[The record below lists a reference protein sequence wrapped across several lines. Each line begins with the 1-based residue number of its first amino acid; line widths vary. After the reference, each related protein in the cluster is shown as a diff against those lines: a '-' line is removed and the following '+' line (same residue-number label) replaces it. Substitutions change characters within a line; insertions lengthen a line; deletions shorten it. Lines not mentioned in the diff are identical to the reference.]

1 MRTWP
6 DPFENSARVIVGA
19 VSYFSRHRFVTSS
32 VGLLAALVIAGGYVL
47 IGALQINP
55 TRSTI
60 TVKVNLPNSGGL
72 LPNQDVTL
80 RGVPVGRVRSVRPSG
95 DGVQAVVS
103 IDTDAHIPENTTVR
117 VAGMSAAGEQ
127 YLDFRPPGSNGKG
140 PFLTNGSSIGKQQ
153 TGIPIPLTQLL
164 TDANG
169 MLAQLDPP
177 KLAAMLDELRTG
189 PEGPKKLGDI
199 LDGGALLI
207 STLDSV
213 LPQTVSVLRNTRT
226 VMTTLADVAPGAR
239 RTGADLR
246 DLLHGVN
253 KLDGGFRTLID
264 RGSGQLRA
272 LDNLIADNS
281 ETMVQLLGNLTTV
294 SELSYVRV
302 PALKA
307 LFPTDRGSALEAF
320 GSIYHDDAMWT
331 TVNAYPR
338 YSCDYNLPRK
348 SAFVPDYPEPY
359 LYTYCANPD
368 PAVLIRGAR
377 NAPRPAGDD
386 TAGPPPNADPLR
398 ASDPTPPGPWTI
410 PTPFGGPTL
419 PQPVPEK

>member
-1 MRTWP
+1 MSTRR
-6 DPFENSARVIVGA
+6 DPFEHGA
-19 VSYFSRHRFVTSS
+19 HLVVRAVAYMSRHRFVTSC
-32 VGLLAALVIAGGYVL
+32 VGLAAALAIAGAYVL
-47 IGALQINP
+47 VGALQINP

-60 TVKVNLPNSGGL
+60 TVRVNLPNSGGL

-80 RGVPVGRVRSVRPSG
+80 RGVTVGRVRSVRASG

-103 IDTDAHIPENTTVR
+103 IDTDAHIPQSTTVR
-117 VAGMSAAGEQ
+117 VAGMSPAGEQ
-127 YLDFRPPGSNGKG
+127 YLDFRPSGSSGKG
-140 PFLTNGSSIGKQQ
+140 PFLTDGGTIGKQQ
-153 TGIPIPLTQLL
+153 TSVPIPLTQLL

-169 MLAQLDPP
+169 LLAQLDPP
-177 KLAAMLDELRTG
+177 KLAAILDELRVG

-199 LDGGALLI
+199 FDGGALLI

-213 LPQTVSVLRNTRT
+213 LPQTISVLRNTRT
-226 VMTTLADVAPGAR
+226 VATMLADVAPGVR

-246 DLLHGVN
+246 AVLHGAN
-253 KLDGGFRTLID
+253 KLDGGFRNLVD
-264 RGSGQLRA
+264 RGGGQLSA

-281 ETMVQLLGNLTTV
+281 EVMVQLLGNLTTV
-294 SELSYVRV
+294 SQLSYVRV

-320 GSIYHDDAMWT
+320 GRIYHDDGIW
-331 TVNAYPR
+331 VILNLYPR
-338 YSCDYNLPRK
+338 YACDYNLPRK
-348 SAFVPDYPEPY
+348 PPVIPDYPEPY
-359 LYTYCANPD
+359 IYTDCANPD

-386 TAGPPPNADPLR
+386 TAGPPPNVDPLR
-398 ASDPTPPGPWTI
+398 TSDPTPQGAWTI

-419 PQPVPEK
+419 PQPVPGT